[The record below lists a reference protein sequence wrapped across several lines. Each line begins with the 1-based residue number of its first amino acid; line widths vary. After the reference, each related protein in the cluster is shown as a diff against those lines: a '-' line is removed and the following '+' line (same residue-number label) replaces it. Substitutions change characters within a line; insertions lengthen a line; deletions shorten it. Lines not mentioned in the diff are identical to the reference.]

1 MEQGLNEQATNAD
14 HRMLTAAEAAARLG
28 VKRATLYAYVSRGLL
43 SRQVAL
49 DGRTSLFDADEI
61 AAFRSSRKSAAQ
73 GELSTVLS
81 SGITRVRDDGLL
93 YRGRDVAELLAAG
106 LAYENVVDTLWGSTA
121 PWPES
126 AAIVDACIAAQQHL
140 PSSTPR
146 IDRLRI
152 ITAATSAL
160 DPLRYDLSPA
170 ATHAAGR
177 TLLRAMVMSLPVT
190 SAATIDESGGLAD
203 QLWVRLSPRR
213 GSRAERAALN
223 AALVALIDHG
233 LASSTFAVRI
243 AASVRADP
251 YSAVSA
257 GLGVGGGPFHGAA
270 SAAVHD
276 LLVAAESGDP
286 AAAVGDA
293 RKRLGHMPGFGHTVY
308 KEQDPR
314 FGALMTRV
322 LEAWPDHPRTATV
335 HTVRD
340 VISERSDRLVNVD
353 FALGSLSFLGGM
365 DADAGET
372 IFMIARTAGWIA
384 HAGEEYLEK
393 PLRFRPQAR
402 YTGPTAPSTH

>member
-1 MEQGLNEQATNAD
+1 
-14 HRMLTAAEAAARLG
+14 MLTATEAAARLG
-28 VKRATLYAYVSRGLL
+28 VKKATLYAYVSRGLL

-49 DGRTSLFDADEI
+49 DGRTSLFDPDEV
-61 AAFRSSRKSAAQ
+61 AAFRSSRKSSAQ

-81 SGITRVRDDGLL
+81 SGITRVSDDGLL
-93 YRGRDVAELLAAG
+93 YQGSDVAEMMAAG
-106 LAYENVVDTLWGSTA
+106 LAYERVVDTLWGSTA
-121 PWPES
+121 PWPDS
-126 AAIVDACIAAQQHL
+126 SSIVEACIAAQQHL
-140 PSSTPR
+140 PPATPR

-152 ITAATSAL
+152 ITAVTSAL
-160 DPLRYDLSPA
+160 DPLRHDLSPA
-170 ATHAAGR
+170 ASHAAGR
-177 TLLRAMVMSLPVT
+177 TLLRAMVMALPVT
-190 SAATIDESGGLAD
+190 STATTKGTGGLAD
-203 QLWVRLSPRR
+203 QLWTRLSPRR
-213 GSRAERAALN
+213 GSVAERAALN
-223 AALVALIDHG
+223 AAMVALVDHG
-233 LASSTFAVRI
+233 MASSTFAVRI

-270 SAAVHD
+270 SAAVHG
-276 LLVAAESGDP
+276 LLLSAEDGDP

-314 FGALMTRV
+314 FGALMARV

-335 HTVRD
+335 HNVRD
-340 VISERSDRLVNVD
+340 VISERSDRLVNID

-384 HAGEEYLEK
+384 HANEEYLEK

-402 YTGPTAPSTH
+402 YTGPMKPQ